1 MIFTVINIYLMMLG
15 LCHPAKTGMVGRP
28 LKNWRVKK
36 LLLQIFLLYNCKKSV
51 RIVTGFP

>member
-15 LCHPAKTGMVGRP
+15 LCHPAKTGMVRRP

-36 LLLQIFLLYNCKKSV
+36 VAFANLLTV
-51 RIVTGFP
+51 